1 VRLVASAFGRKI
13 LGVSWIVAVTSL
25 LAATGPSAAGARV
38 EILRSTGGLAAHIA
52 GSFLH
57 PVGFQQS
64 DSGLYYVF
72 DRRGHAV
79 YTVANDI
86 ATRIMEVG
94 AEAGRV
100 LDPTAFDIDPA
111 DGSFVI
117 ADAPFRR
124 ERIQTFSASG
134 GRLGGFTVPGRELP
148 RLTLDTMVLNGIGS
162 IQYTGRTILINQ
174 PERGALITELAFDGT
189 PLRIF
194 GNLRPTGQE
203 ADANVHL
210 AMNVGLPLVNPSGG
224 FYFVF
229 LAGVPVFRKYGADG
243 HLEFERHIEGA
254 EMDEYVRTMPTRW
267 PTRRTEDGD
276 VLPLVPPAI
285 RTAGVDRAGR
295 LWIALTKPFT
305 YVYDAGG
312 DKLKTVQFKG
322 ADTLLP
328 NSLFFTRDG
337 RILVTPGCYE
347 FRIPALP

>member
-1 VRLVASAFGRKI
+1 MRSLVP
-13 LGVSWIVAVTSL
+13 LLTL
-25 LAATGPSAAGARV
+25 LAGITGAFTSAARV
-38 EILRSTGGLAAHIA
+38 EVLRSIGGLPAHIA
-52 GSFLH
+52 GSFLR

-72 DRRGHAV
+72 DRRGHTV
-79 YTVANDI
+79 YTIANDT

-94 AEAGRV
+94 AEPGRV
-100 LDPTAFDIDPA
+100 LDPTAFDIDPR

-117 ADAPFRR
+117 ADAPFRQQ
-124 ERIQTFSASG
+124 RIQAFAASG
-134 GRLGGFTVPGRELP
+134 SQLGGFTIPGRDLP

-174 PERGALITELAFDGT
+174 PERGALITELAFDGAARRT
-189 PLRIF
+189 F

-203 ADANVHL
+203 ADPNVHL
-210 AMNVGLPLVNPSGG
+210 AMNAGLPLVNPSGG

-229 LAGVPVFRKYGADG
+229 LAGVPMFRKYDEEGR
-243 HLEFERHIEGA
+243 LIFERHVEGP

-295 LWIALTKPFT
+295 LWIALTQPFT
-305 YVYDAGG
+305 YVYDSSGE
-312 DKLKTVQFKG
+312 KVKTVQFKG

-328 NSLFFTRDG
+328 SSLFFTRDG

-347 FRIPALP
+347 FRVPAF